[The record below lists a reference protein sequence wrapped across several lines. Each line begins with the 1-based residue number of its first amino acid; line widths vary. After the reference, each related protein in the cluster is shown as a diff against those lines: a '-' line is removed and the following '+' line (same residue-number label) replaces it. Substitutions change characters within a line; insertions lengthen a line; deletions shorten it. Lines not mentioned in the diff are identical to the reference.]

1 MNAPAVLGNT
11 VRRLH
16 EHSHRQADALLIHVR
31 LHEHSHR
38 QADALLIHVY
48 HFLKVVGINKKI
60 KQYKRGSEMHNYVN
74 L

>member
-16 EHSHRQADALLIHVR
+16 EHSQ
-31 LHEHSHR
+31 R